1 MQDPLRDHYTC
12 TYVMLLAHAEA
23 AAALR
28 ASPNGAGA
36 ELSIISDSSWL
47 RPNTSSAA
55 DAAAVDRYMLWH
67 LALWFEPVVTG
78 SWPPEVV
85 RAAGDRLPAF
95 SPAQSAALRNS
106 STMLGIN
113 HYSTM
118 LGAARTCALPAPG
131 EAGDAFE
138 SDLCVDVFCD
148 ARCGPNPNP
157 ALQWLHDDPLGM
169 RAVLNWTARRYP
181 GVPILVAESGVGLDG
196 GSAGDPRSS
205 GVLEVDVADAEKIS
219 YLTRYWAQAWLAM
232 TRDGVDLRAIFHWS
246 FLDNLE
252 WNSGFAAHFG
262 IVHVNHSRAGLQRT
276 PKESAYWLQ
285 QVVQRG
291 GFFANVSAEAS

>member
-1 MQDPLRDHYTC
+1 MGGAAASCRQPFPSGSHRRLNRSANPHIAPASTRTTQSLCASYPTGGRFVGPRPNANDSTVQDPLRDHYTC

-131 EAGDAFE
+131 EAGDA
-138 SDLCVDVFCD
+138 SSRTC
-148 ARCGPNPNP
+148 ASTSS
-157 ALQWLHDDPLGM
+157 AT
-169 RAVLNWTARRYP
+169 RAA
-181 GVPILVAESGVGLDG
+181 GLT
-196 GSAGDPRSS
+196 
-205 GVLEVDVADAEKIS
+205 
-219 YLTRYWAQAWLAM
+219 LTRRCSGCTT
-232 TRDGVDLRAIFHWS
+232 TR
-246 FLDNLE
+246 
-252 WNSGFAAHFG
+252 
-262 IVHVNHSRAGLQRT
+262 
-276 PKESAYWLQ
+276 SAC
-285 QVVQRG
+285 
-291 GFFANVSAEAS
+291 APC